1 MTNRRG
7 NGEGNIYQRS
17 DGTWEARA
25 RLHLVDGT
33 KRRVSVYGKTRKEAA
48 DRLHEKL
55 DNERRGVPL
64 VVNDYTVGRWL
75 DQWLGVISVSSIRP
89 KTYEIYESTIRLYL
103 KPALGHHKLT
113 ELRPAHL
120 QAMIDRALEDGRSP
134 RMVMRWRQV
143 LSSALSEATRQE
155 LVMRNVA
162 RLVRL
167 PTYRSAEA
175 KTWTRDE
182 AARFLAAIVD
192 HRYYAAF
199 LLATQYGLRLG
210 EVLGLRSADL
220 DFETGVIHV
229 RQQLQRH
236 AGHGLQ
242 LVPLKTL
249 HSARLIPMTDR
260 VRTALRES
268 VATAG
273 SADADGLV
281 FRSTSG
287 GPVDPK
293 NFVERTFKEL
303 CELAGVPKI
312 KFHELRHTA
321 ATFYKDLGGAN
332 PQDAQRLLGHSHVNT
347 TMQIYQHS
355 DLTQRRAVVARVEQ
369 SLTAEKGVEKGVDA
383 DVSKGQTT
391 EIDALTSGGPGGA
404 RTLDTLL
411 KSSIWE
417 PSGPTHNRGGEPVQA
432 CSSTPFL
439 GPVGVE
445 TGVESD
451 LPTSIDT
458 THPHV
463 SCPLGHDTEWLLRE
477 LHDRL
482 NAHKDQA
489 GGDRAA

>member
-1 MTNRRG
+1 MRNRRG
-7 NGEGNIYQRS
+7 NGEGTIYQRS

-25 RLHLVDGT
+25 RLHLIDGT

-48 DRLHEKL
+48 HRLHEKL
-55 DNERRGVPL
+55 ENERRGVPL
-64 VVNDYTVGRWL
+64 VINEYTVGRWL
-75 DQWLGVISVSSIRP
+75 DQWLQVISGSSIRP

-103 KPALGHHKLT
+103 KPTLGHHKLT
-113 ELRPAHL
+113 DLRPAHF

-143 LSSALSEATRQE
+143 LSSALSEAMRQE

-175 KTWTRDE
+175 KTWTRDQ
-182 AARFLAAIVD
+182 AARFLATVAD

-199 LLATQYGLRLG
+199 LLATQNGLRLG
-210 EVLGLRSADL
+210 EVLGLSVEDL
-220 DFETGVIHV
+220 DFESGVIHV
-229 RQQLQRH
+229 RQQLQRQ
-236 AGHGLQ
+236 AGRGLQ

-249 HSARLIPMTDR
+249 HSARLIPMSDR
-260 VRTALRES
+260 VRAALKDTI
-268 VATAG
+268 AAAPTDG
-273 SADADGLV
+273 DGLV

-303 CELAGVPKI
+303 CELAEVPRI

-355 DLTQRRAVVARVEQ
+355 DLAQRKAVVDRVEQ
-369 SLTAEKGVEKGVDA
+369 SLTVQKVVEMVVDD

-411 KSSIWE
+411 KSSIWA
-417 PSGPTHNRGGEPVQA
+417 PSAPTRNRGGEPAQA
-432 CSSTPFL
+432 RSNTTFL
-439 GPVGVE
+439 DPMVVEKVVE
-445 TGVESD
+445 TELHEDPD
-451 LPTSIDT
+451 LTG
-458 THPHV
+458 PHV
-463 SCPLGHDTEWLLRE
+463 SCPLGHDIQWLLRE

-482 NAHKDQA
+482 SDHDRRT